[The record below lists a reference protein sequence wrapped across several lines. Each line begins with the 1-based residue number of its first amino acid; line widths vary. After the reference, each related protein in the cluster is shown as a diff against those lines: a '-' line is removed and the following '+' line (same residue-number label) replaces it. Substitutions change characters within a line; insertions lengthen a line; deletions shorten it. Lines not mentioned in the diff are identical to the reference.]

1 MDLEFNNYNT
11 STSNY
16 NFNALRLR
24 LASPEEIKSW
34 SHGEVIK
41 PDTINYRTQKPEKD
55 GLFSE
60 RIFGPVKDYECACGK
75 YKRMRYKGIVCD
87 KCGVEV
93 TKSIVRRERMG
104 HIGLAVPV
112 AHIWFLRNL
121 PSRMGLVL
129 DIPLPQIEK
138 VVYYTAYIITKVD
151 EEAKKQVLIDIDKEY
166 KSKLKAVDSDQ
177 KQSLLDAY
185 NAAKN
190 EAKSIERKAVLS
202 EAQYYNLSKKYGQI
216 FEAATGSTPIFNLLK
231 DADLEAVVKELR
243 VRLTK
248 ATGESALKINRR
260 LKLIEQFITS
270 KARPEWMFLTN
281 LPVLPPDL
289 RPMVQL
295 DGGRYAS
302 YDLNDLYR
310 RVINRNNRL
319 KKLMELKAP
328 EVIIRNEKRMLQE
341 AVDALL
347 DNGMRRNSGS
357 ALQQSQH
364 RPLRSLADI
373 LKGKQGRFR
382 QNLLGKRV
390 DFSGRSV
397 IVIGPELDIDEC
409 GIPKTMALEIFKP
422 FVIKEL
428 KERGLVFSIK
438 AAHKMI
444 EDGTDQVWEILEEII
459 KNKLVLL
466 NRAPTLHRL
475 GIEAFKPTL
484 VEGLAIRIP
493 ALVCEPFN
501 ADFDG
506 DQMAVHLPLSDEAQN
521 EAKTRMLSSLGLLK
535 PASGAPA
542 MSPRHEMV
550 AGCFWLTQNILGSKG
565 EGLAFNDEDEAV
577 MAQTYGQIDLRA
589 TIKVRK
595 IKGDTQYKPLA
606 EANETTVGRI
616 IFNRNLPDDYPFI
629 NQSLVSKDFS
639 SLTNKLIEKYGV
651 DITAHLIK
659 GIQTLGFEYAT
670 LAGLSWSMDSIHKV
684 PEKQAIIDATD
695 AQVASLEEQYNEGL
709 LTKEEKERKEIVLW
723 TEATDKISD
732 SVKKLFDP
740 TEATY
745 TMIASGAR
753 GSWNQIMQMMGMK
766 GLVVNPAGEI
776 IKLPIKASYKEG
788 LNALEYFLSTHASRK
803 GQADTALHTADA
815 GYLTRR
821 LVDVAQSVVIRE
833 EDCHTDIFIEATKD
847 YAQKLHE
854 SFYDLIY
861 GRCVA
866 ENFKEGE
873 VDLKEGDMITREVAR
888 EIDRLSNP
896 VVKIRTPLTCKSH
909 VGVCQKCYGADL
921 ATNRMIQ
928 LGEAVG
934 VVAAQSIGE
943 PGTQLT
949 LKNFHSGGVA
959 RAVDITQGLPR
970 VEEIIEA
977 RPPKGEVPVVEVE
990 GIVDS
995 IVVDGPYHIIK
1006 VTPIV
1011 AKEKTLTKRGRAS
1024 NRSAIQSNVKIDEFG
1039 NWDYYL
1045 AKELNLYV
1053 KKNDRVQPGQ
1063 SLSEGSLNPKVLH
1076 KVAGRRAVEE
1086 YLIQEIRAVY
1096 SLVNEAINDRH
1107 LEVIV
1112 RQMLSR
1118 VQITDAG
1125 DSIFVAGEIADK
1137 YRYLDVRD
1145 EMIKNKQKPPEAT
1158 QILTGITK
1166 VAENSNSFLASA
1178 SFQKVAYT
1186 LIEAA
1191 LEGKIDYLR
1200 GMKENVI
1207 IGRLIPAGT
1216 GYKIEPQVEA

>member
-1 MDLEFNNYNT
+1 MELEFNNYNT

-16 NFNALRLR
+16 NFNALRIR
-24 LASPEEIKSW
+24 LASPEEIKGW

-60 RIFGPVKDYECACGK
+60 RIFGPAKDYECACGK

-121 PSRMGLVL
+121 PSRIGLVL

-138 VVYYTAYIITKVD
+138 VVYYTAYIITKID
-151 EEAKKQVLIDIDKEY
+151 EEAKKQVLLDIDKEY
-166 KSKLKAVDSDQ
+166 KSKLKAVDSTE
-177 KQSLLDAY
+177 KQSLLDSY
-185 NAAKN
+185 NSAKN
-190 EAKSIERKAVLS
+190 EAKSIEVKAVLS

-216 FEAATGSTPIFNLLK
+216 FEASTGSTPIFNLLK
-231 DADLEAVVKELR
+231 EIDLEEVK
-243 VRLTK
+243 RLLKIRLAK

-260 LKLIEQFITS
+260 LKLMEQFINS
-270 KARPEWMFLTN
+270 KSRPEWMFLTN

-506 DQMAVHLPLSDEAQN
+506 DQMAVHLPLSSEAQN

-535 PASGAPA
+535 PANGAPA
-542 MSPRHEMV
+542 MHPRHEMV
-550 AGCFWLTQNILGSKG
+550 AGCFWLTQNIAGSKG
-565 EGLAFNDEDEAV
+565 EGLNFNDEKDV
-577 MAQTYGQIDLRA
+577 LMAQNYGQIDLRA
-589 TIKVRK
+589 KIKVRK
-595 IKGDTQYKPLA
+595 IKGDSQYKSLA
-606 EANETTVGRI
+606 EATETTAGRI
-616 IFNRNLPDDYPFI
+616 IFNQNLPEDYPFL
-629 NQSLVSKDFS
+629 NQELVSKDFS
-639 SLTNKLIEKYGV
+639 TITNALIEKYGV
-651 DITAHLIK
+651 DLTAKLIK

-670 LAGLSWSMDSIHKV
+670 LAGLSWSMDSLHKV
-684 PEKQAIIDATD
+684 PEKQAIITATEE
-695 AQVASLEEQYNEGL
+695 QVTSLGEQYNEGL
-709 LTKEEKERKEIVLW
+709 LTKEEKERKEIILW
-723 TEATDKISD
+723 TEATSKISKL
-732 SVKKLFDP
+732 VEKLFEP
-740 TEATY
+740 TESAY
-745 TMIASGAR
+745 TMVASHAR
-753 GSWNQIMQMMGMK
+753 GDWNQIMQMMGMK
-766 GLVVNPAGEI
+766 GLVVNPAGDI
-776 IKLPIKASYKEG
+776 IKLPIKTSYKEG

-821 LVDVAQSVVIRE
+821 LVDVAQSVVVRE
-833 EDCHTDIFIEATKD
+833 EDCHTDIFVEATKE

-854 SFYDLIY
+854 SYYDLIY
-861 GRCVA
+861 GRTLA
-866 ENFKEGE
+866 ADFKEGNISILAGE
-873 VDLKEGDMITREVAR
+873 MITRETAR
-888 EIDRLSNP
+888 IIEKLANP
-896 VVKIRTPLTCKSH
+896 LLKIRTPLTCKSH

-921 ATNRMIQ
+921 ATNRLIER
-928 LGEAVG
+928 GEAVG

-977 RPPKGEVPVVEVE
+977 RPPKGEVPIVEVE

-995 IVVDGPYHIIK
+995 IITDGPYHVIK
-1006 VTPIV
+1006 VMPIV
-1011 AKEKTLTKRGRAS
+1011 AKEKTTTKRGRIS

-1045 AKELNLYV
+1045 AKELNLFV
-1053 KKNDRVQPGQ
+1053 KKNDKVQPGQ
-1063 SLSEGSLNPKVLH
+1063 ALSEGSLNPKVLH
-1076 KVAGRRAVEE
+1076 KIAGRHVVEE

-1125 DSIFVAGEIADK
+1125 ESIFVPGEIIDK
-1137 YRYLDVRD
+1137 YRYLDAR
-1145 EMIKNKQKPPEAT
+1145 EELIQNKQKPPEAA

-1166 VAENSNSFLASA
+1166 VAENSSSFLASA

-1216 GYKIEPQVEA
+1216 GYKTDIQAEV